1 MKNWSFIASLL
12 FFLSVGA
19 NVLAQEQNNDNQAE
33 EPTYVV
39 VEKMPEFP
47 GGQQALFDYL
57 KATVQYP
64 TIAKENGI
72 QGTSLVQF
80 VVNKDGSISDVIILR
95 SAGDPSLDREALRV
109 IRSMPNWV
117 PGKQRGELVR
127 VKYTVPVRFNLGSG
141 K

>member
-1 MKNWSFIASLL
+1 
-12 FFLSVGA
+12 
-19 NVLAQEQNNDNQAE
+19 
-33 EPTYVV
+33 
-39 VEKMPEFP
+39 MPEFP

-95 SAGDPSLDREALRV
+95 SAEDPSLDREALRV